1 MAVEDQPVEDDGPE
15 ITSRQQFREARGAE
29 LNGPMTSAAVREK
42 REQNKAAANLTG
54 KVPPSIVS
62 GLRAET
68 AARTAE
74 SDAARRGRDPKPA
87 VKKAAATRF
96 ENKRKARLANEI
108 TTDPDT
114 GGLLR
119 GGKPAVYGP
128 NPPTGANLRVS
139 GGFLQSDPPTE
150 QPGWSRAARLTALNR
165 APGAGRDLSGVMRD
179 VGDVKPRQEL
189 ALPSQTGDLSG
200 LGDDAGE
207 FKLNQKP
214 VEGLEAIGAGNML
227 TDDPE
232 QITQRASGEGRRRTR
247 QDTAGD
253 DVKQSAGYTP
263 RPDVIKEQ
271 AERRIQEPKPLT
283 RIERSRDL
291 PAGRAYGPAL
301 PKAGDL
307 IYGRQV
313 APKTNPDSFTARVF
327 DGEEWKTKLVRN
339 TSVKDT
345 QKYQRTVPLPGFEPT
360 EALPEG
366 YTPRESGDYDFRSG
380 IGTGAGSVNKVNRT
394 QAAVAASAE
403 ELEQARQERTTA
415 TRGQQMLR
423 DRTAAIS
430 QIGNVR
436 VRHRGEFDELV
447 PVPRGN
453 EETVSELEYMVGPN
467 EAARTV
473 KKVAGEVGTATKQ
486 ISNRKGGQQPTT
498 SATTDFRST
507 LQERLD
513 DAVGELMRGPQVN
526 SGTQRDA
533 ATGLTD
539 IRNVRVTR
547 DTRPGTMGDVGRL
560 ASSKANKPRVLPP
573 EVLEQ
578 YPGMD
583 DDGVIIDPDTGSM
596 RIWNER
602 TESLEPARYGPS
614 IGSLPANSR
623 AREEQYRAAA
633 LRRQTWN
640 AEERETDREA
650 VARTMEQLRRYGPRA
665 TDAPTFDEAY
675 KQHRAEIGAET
686 RRSQRLGFN
695 PMATGAPGGAD
706 PVSTTLGRR
715 QISNEEAEALI
726 AGRQGGMTA
735 RQEAEAALNADIDAS
750 IEEVMRR
757 QSAGEDIDI
766 NAEIARIKRELGGQG

>member
-15 ITSRQQFREARGAE
+15 ITSRQQFRADRGAE
-29 LNGPMTSAAVREK
+29 FNGPMTTAAAREK
-42 REQNKAAANLTG
+42 SAQIKASANLTG
-54 KVPPSIVS
+54 KVPPSIVA

-68 AARTAE
+68 AARNAE
-74 SDAARRGRDPKPA
+74 SDVARRGRDPKPA

-179 VGDVKPRQEL
+179 VGDVTPRSA

-214 VEGLEAIGAGNML
+214 TEGLEAIGAGNML

-232 QITQRASGEGRRRTR
+232 QITQRASGEGPRITR
-247 QDTAGD
+247 QNNAGD
-253 DVKQSAGYTP
+253 DVKQSAGFTP

-271 AERRIQEPKPLT
+271 AARRTQEAKPFT
-283 RIERSRDL
+283 RVERSRDL

-301 PKAGDL
+301 PKTGDL
-307 IYGRQV
+307 IYNKGAI
-313 APKTNPDSFTARVF
+313 APNVDPASFTARVL
-327 DGEEWKTKLVRN
+327 DGEEWKTKLLKN
-339 TSVKDT
+339 TSIKDT
-345 QKYQRTVPLPGFEPT
+345 QKYERTVPIAGFEPT
-360 EALPEG
+360 QALPEG
-366 YTPRESGDYDFRSG
+366 FTPRESSDYDFRSG
-380 IGTGAGSVNKVNRT
+380 IGTGAGSVNKVNRN

-403 ELEQARQERTTA
+403 ELEQARQERSTA
-415 TRGQQMLR
+415 TRGQQMIR
-423 DRTAAIS
+423 DRSANIAQT
-430 QIGNVR
+430 GNVR
-436 VRHRGEFDELV
+436 ARYRGEFDELV
-447 PVPRGN
+447 PVPRGT

-467 EAARTV
+467 AAARTV
-473 KKVAGEVGTATKQ
+473 KKVAGEVGTAAKQ
-486 ISNRKGGQQPTT
+486 ISNRKGGQEPTA
-498 SATTDFRST
+498 SITTDFRST

-513 DAVGELMRGPQVN
+513 DALGDLMRGPQVN

-533 ATGLTD
+533 ATGITD
-539 IRNVRVTR
+539 IRNVRATR

-583 DDGVIIDPDTGSM
+583 DDGVVIDPDTGSM
-596 RIWNER
+596 SRWNER
-602 TESLEPARYGPS
+602 TESVEPARFGPS

-640 AEERETDREA
+640 AEEREADREA
-650 VARTMEQLRRYGPRA
+650 TARTMEQLRQYGPRA
-665 TDAPTFDEAY
+665 VDEPKFDEAY
-675 KQHRAEIGAET
+675 QQHRAEIGAET

-695 PMATGAPGGAD
+695 PMTTGAPGGTD
-706 PVSTTLGRR
+706 PVSTTSGRR

-735 RQEAEAALNADIDAS
+735 RQEAEAALSADIDAS

-757 QSAGEDIDI
+757 QSAGEDIDV

>member
-15 ITSRQQFREARGAE
+15 ITSRQQFRKARGAE

-42 REQNKAAANLTG
+42 RAQNKASANLTG
-54 KVPPSIVS
+54 NVPPSIVAE
-62 GLRAET
+62 LRAET

-74 SDAARRGRDPKPA
+74 SDAARRERDPKPA

-96 ENKRKARLANEI
+96 ANKRKARLANEI

-128 NPPTGANLRVS
+128 NPPTGANLRVVD
-139 GGFLQSDPPTE
+139 GFLQSDPPTE
-150 QPGWSRAARLTALNR
+150 QPGWSRAARLTARNR

-214 VEGLEAIGAGNML
+214 VEGLEAIGAANML

-232 QITQRASGEGRRRTR
+232 QIIQRASGEGPIRINT
-247 QDTAGD
+247 DGD
-253 DVKQSAGYTP
+253 DVKQSAGFIP

-271 AERRIQEPKPLT
+271 AERRTREPKPLT
-283 RIERSRDL
+283 RIERNRDL

-301 PKAGDL
+301 PKTGDL
-307 IYGRQV
+307 IYNEGV
-313 APKTNPDSFTARVF
+313 IAPNVDPASYTARVF
-327 DGEEWKTKLVRN
+327 NGEEWKTKLLRN
-339 TSVKDT
+339 TSIKDT
-345 QKYQRTVPLPGFEPT
+345 QKYQRTVPVAGFEPAK
-360 EALPEG
+360 ALSEG
-366 YTPRESGDYDFRSG
+366 YTPRESSDYDFRSG

-394 QAAVAASAE
+394 QAAAAASAE
-403 ELEQARQERTTA
+403 ELEQARQERSTA
-415 TRGQQMLR
+415 TRGQQMIR
-423 DRTAAIS
+423 DRSAAIA
-430 QIGNVR
+430 QTGNVR
-436 VRHRGEFDELV
+436 LRNKDAFDTLV

-453 EETVSELEYMVGPN
+453 EETVAELEYLIGPQTTAKTVADVGAN
-467 EAARTV
+467 VSRTI
-473 KKVAGEVGTATKQ
+473 KKVAAQKSGHRPS
-486 ISNRKGGQQPTT
+486 ISG
-498 SATTDFRST
+498 AEDFRST
-507 LQERLD
+507 LRDKVNDYVE
-513 DAVGELMRGPQVN
+513 GIMKGPQVN

-533 ATGLTD
+533 VTGITD
-539 IRNVRVTR
+539 VRNVRVTR

-560 ASSKANKPRVLPP
+560 VSSTANKPRVLPP
-573 EVLEQ
+573 EVREQ

-583 DDGVIIDPDTGSM
+583 DDGVITDPDTGSM
-596 RIWNER
+596 SIWNER
-602 TESLEPARYGPS
+602 TESVEPARFGPS

-633 LRRQTWN
+633 LRRQAWN
-640 AEERETDREA
+640 PEEREDDREA

-665 TDAPTFDEAY
+665 NDAPTFDEAY
-675 KQHRAEIGAET
+675 QQHRAEIEAET

-695 PMATGAPGGAD
+695 PVATGAPGGTD

-726 AGRQGGMTA
+726 AGRQSGMTA
-735 RQEAEAALNADIDAS
+735 RQEAEAALRADIDAS